1 MAKQNKCYTRSER
14 PRVERMAASLSS
26 GAAAES
32 SASSMSSLVCARII
46 LEACASVHSHSGVT
60 LKGVM
65 GKREIEREC
74 VHMCLFI
81 CVCVCACV
89 CVFVC
94 VCVCVCVCVRA
105 CVCVCVCACVCACD
119 IAHARARACLPPL
132 SFSSISAPLLNAKAS

>member
-89 CVFVC
+89 CLFVC

-105 CVCVCVCACVCACD
+105 CVCVCVRVCVRVTLLMR
-119 IAHARARACLPPL
+119 AHVLAFLPSPSL
-132 SFSSISAPLLNAKAS
+132 RYLPRF